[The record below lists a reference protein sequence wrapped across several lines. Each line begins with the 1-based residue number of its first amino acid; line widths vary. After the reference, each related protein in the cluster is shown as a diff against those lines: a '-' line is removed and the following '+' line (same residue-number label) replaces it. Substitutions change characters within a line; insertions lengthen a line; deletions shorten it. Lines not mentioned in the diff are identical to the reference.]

1 MGLFKPKPN
10 FDDIFHIS
18 KDLFE
23 DGGSYSIV
31 DQGDGTMLI
40 TIIST
45 KPMAL
50 VGRDEWDALKEELAK
65 SRKYADG
72 LQATIKERDD
82 EITKL
87 KEEIVKLKKENKKFE
102 GKLVEQAEIIVE
114 QATIIEK
121 QGASIVELT
130 NKNNLFKKDAQE
142 AWDANNILRKK
153 LKVSSS
159 RLKKGSGNVKA

>member
-50 VGRDEWDALKEELAK
+50 VGRDEWDALKEELSK

-72 LQATIKERDD
+72 LQKTIKERD
-82 EITKL
+82 
-87 KEEIVKLKKENKKFE
+87 EEIVKLKVEIIRLMKENKKLE
-102 GKLVEQAEIIVE
+102 GKVAEQAAFIAE
-114 QATIIEK
+114 QAAIIEK
-121 QGASIVELT
+121 QAISIVELT
-130 NKNNLFKKDAQE
+130 NKNNMLRKDAQE
-142 AWDANNILRKK
+142 AYDALQVCKKK
-153 LKVSSS
+153 LKVVKE
-159 RLKKGSGNVKA
+159 RKNVKAR